1 MMSDLAVF
9 QNITKAYH
17 GVPAVRDVSLAFKAG
32 EIHSLVGENGAGKST
47 LAKVLAGVVEHTS
60 GKYLLDGREVRFHR
74 PSDGLKSGI
83 AMVHQETSMVPSMTV
98 AQNLYL
104 GREPGVVRLR
114 GLYIAA
120 QQILQ
125 GLNFPVD
132 PRARVQQLGAAH
144 RQMVEIARAVLFDAR
159 IIIFDEPTATLTP
172 EEKQHFF
179 DLVTNLRDKKGVT
192 IVFISHALEEC
203 LAVSDRISVLRDG
216 ALVESGQASSFTRDT
231 LISAMAGRENVE
243 LKREGKVRKAGG
255 VRKPILEVQNLKKQ
269 DLVKNTSFS
278 VFPGEV
284 TGVFG
289 LVGSGRTELSRIVC
303 GDMKRDLFYG
313 GRIYFEGEEIRFT
326 TPREA
331 IEKGIIY
338 ITEDRKHDG
347 FFEMQSVAENIK
359 MGLMAKQANWK
370 LLAGGAGA
378 EGEIESWSQKL
389 QIKSIDPKAK
399 VIHLSGGNQQKCVIA
414 KSLIQKP
421 KLVIFDEPTRG
432 VDVGTIAE
440 IHKLIAS
447 LADEG
452 LGVVVIS
459 SYLPEIFAVSDR
471 IMVMRQ
477 GRVVETL
484 YADEADEEQLLYAA
498 VH

>member
-1 MMSDLAVF
+1 MSELAAF
-9 QNITKAYH
+9 KNITKEYH
-17 GVPAVRDVSLAFKAG
+17 GVPAVQNVSLTIKAG
-32 EIHSLVGENGAGKST
+32 EIHSFIGENGAGKST
-47 LAKVLAGVVEHTS
+47 LAKILAGVIEHTS
-60 GKYLLDGREVRFHR
+60 GEYLLDGKETRFHK
-74 PSDGLKSGI
+74 PSDGLRSGI

-125 GLNFPVD
+125 RLNFPVD

-159 IIIFDEPTATLTP
+159 VIIFDEPTATLTP

-179 DLVTNLRDKKGVT
+179 DLIENLRDKKGVT
-192 IVFISHALEEC
+192 IIFISHALEEC
-203 LAVSDRISVLRDG
+203 LAVSDRITVLRDG
-216 ALVESGQASSFTRDT
+216 ALVESGPAKSFTRDS
-231 LISAMAGRENVE
+231 LITAMAGRENVE
-243 LKREGKVRKAGG
+243 VKREKKERRKPTSL
-255 VRKPILEVQNLKKQ
+255 KPILEVQNLKKQ

-284 TGVFG
+284 TGLFG

-303 GDMKRDLFYG
+303 GDMKRDLFHG
-313 GRIYFEGEEIRFT
+313 GRIIFDGEEIRFT

-338 ITEDRKHDG
+338 ITEDRKSDG
-347 FFEMQSVAENIK
+347 FFEMQSVYNNIK
-359 MGLMAKQANWK
+359 FGMLAKESNWK
-370 LLAGGAGA
+370 LLVSKTGGHSN
-378 EGEIESWSQKL
+378 IEDWSQRL
-389 QIKSIDPKAK
+389 QIKSIDPNAK

-447 LADEG
+447 LAEEG
-452 LGVVVIS
+452 IGVMVIS
-459 SYLPEIFAVSDR
+459 SYLPEILAVSDR

-484 YADEADEEQLLYAA
+484 YADQADEERLLYAA

>member
-1 MMSDLAVF
+1 MTELAVF
-9 QNITKAYH
+9 ENISKEYH
-17 GVPAVRDVSLAFKAG
+17 GVPAIQDISLTIEAG
-32 EIHSLVGENGAGKST
+32 EIHSFVGENGAGKST

-60 GKYLLDGREVRFHR
+60 GQYFLDSKPTRFHK
-74 PSDGLKSGI
+74 PSDGLQAGV

-104 GREPGVVRLR
+104 GREPAIVRLR
-114 GLYIAA
+114 GLNIAA

-125 GLNFPVD
+125 RLNFPVD

-159 IIIFDEPTATLTP
+159 IIIFDEPTASLTP

-179 DLVTNLRDKKGVT
+179 DLIENLRDKKGVT

-203 LAVSDRISVLRDG
+203 LAVSDQITVLRDG
-216 ALVESGQASSFTRDT
+216 RLVESGKASAFTRDR

-243 LKREGKVRKAGG
+243 IKRANADRRQPSSLE
-255 VRKPILEVQNLKKQ
+255 PIIEVQNLKKQ
-269 DLVKNTSFS
+269 NLVKNTSFS
-278 VFPGEV
+278 IFPGEV
-284 TGVFG
+284 AGLFG
-289 LVGSGRTELSRIVC
+289 LVGSGRTELSRIIC
-303 GDMKRDLFYG
+303 GDMKRDLFHG
-313 GRIYFEGEEIRFT
+313 GRILFQGEEIRFT

-331 IEKGIIY
+331 VEKGIIY
-338 ITEDRKHDG
+338 ITEDRKSDG
-347 FFEMQSVAENIK
+347 FFEMQSVHNNIK
-359 MGLMAKQANWK
+359 LGLMAKEPNWK
-370 LLAGGAGA
+370 LLATGSEGAD
-378 EGEIESWSQKL
+378 EIDRLTERL

-432 VDVGTIAE
+432 VDVGTITE
-440 IHKLIAS
+440 IHKLIGS

-452 LGVVVIS
+452 IGVVVIS
-459 SYLPEIFAVSDR
+459 SYLPEILSVSDR
-471 IMVMRQ
+471 ILVMRQ
-477 GRVVETL
+477 GRVVETFF
-484 YADEADEEQLLYAA
+484 ADQVNEEQLLYAA